1 MTKHRPHSHERLTF
15 DEALLR
21 LESSDYKVTK
31 PRRFVLEAIMQQ
43 RKPFSVATLAKI
55 LKGKK
60 GCDQV
65 TIYRSLPVFIE
76 LGLIEKC
83 DFTDEMAHYEVAHGL
98 DSHHHHHIVCTS
110 CHKVEPLAQCLVEAQ
125 EKALQGLGYRNLR
138 HRLEF
143 SGTCPACA

>member
-1 MTKHRPHSHERLTF
+1 MKTKPHAHDRPTF
-15 DEALLR
+15 EQALAR
-21 LESSDYKVTK
+21 LESSSYKVTR

-83 DFTDEMAHYEVAHGL
+83 DFTDEMAHYEVAHGV

-110 CHKVEPLAQCLVEAQ
+110 CHKVEPLAMCLVETHQ
-125 EKALQGLGYRNLR
+125 KALQSLGYRDLK